1 MSPTRCGDEGKSL
14 PLGRQRAHQ
23 LPVKGK
29 QAGAQQR
36 GQCLKENGKRSKES
50 SNLVEP
56 ALLVCSWDD
65 PNLLTLGVRIT
76 S

>member
-29 QAGAQQR
+29 QAGLSSAASA
-36 GQCLKENGKRSKES
+36 LKENGKRSKKS

-56 ALLVCSWDD
+56 ALLVCS
-65 PNLLTLGVRIT
+65 
-76 S
+76 